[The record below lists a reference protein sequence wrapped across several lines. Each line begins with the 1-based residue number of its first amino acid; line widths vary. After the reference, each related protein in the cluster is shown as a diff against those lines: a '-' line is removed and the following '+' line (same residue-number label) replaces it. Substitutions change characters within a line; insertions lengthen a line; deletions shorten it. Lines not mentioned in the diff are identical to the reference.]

1 MTCNKTMLN
10 MDITVQMSD
19 LIPNTGSLPLGEIK
33 LWHFTKKCM
42 DWASA
47 KATLGI
53 TLLWDKKYCMA
64 THTSHFKLTQSFVC
78 AQVGVF
84 YWLEIATGLRKTHTN
99 SIFYF
104 STCGFG
110 ALHSQKCYVMF
121 QCYLTKSEL
130 WIRFD
135 QVCLF
140 SDFSCLFGV
149 LGPGFASYGSN
160 VYLILE

>member
-1 MTCNKTMLN
+1 
-10 MDITVQMSD
+10 
-19 LIPNTGSLPLGEIK
+19 
-33 LWHFTKKCM
+33 
-42 DWASA
+42 
-47 KATLGI
+47 
-53 TLLWDKKYCMA
+53 MA

-160 VYLILE
+160 VYLILEQSSENINLKNIHCEFMNNKIIHVRKACCPYKAFEYMQNAKFV